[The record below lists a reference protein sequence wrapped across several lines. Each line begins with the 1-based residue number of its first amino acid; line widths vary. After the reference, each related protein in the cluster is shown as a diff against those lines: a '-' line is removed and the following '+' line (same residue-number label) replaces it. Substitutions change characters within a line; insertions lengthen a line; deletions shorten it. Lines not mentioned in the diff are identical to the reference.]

1 MGLGELLGSFKDELV
16 KKAKRIEHEKE
27 KAATMSDNEILN
39 RLKCATGDEKLALM
53 YEYRKRHKQ

>member
-27 KAATMSDNEILN
+27 KAATMSDNEICYGWWKISIN
-39 RLKCATGDEKLALM
+39 VRI
-53 YEYRKRHKQ
+53 